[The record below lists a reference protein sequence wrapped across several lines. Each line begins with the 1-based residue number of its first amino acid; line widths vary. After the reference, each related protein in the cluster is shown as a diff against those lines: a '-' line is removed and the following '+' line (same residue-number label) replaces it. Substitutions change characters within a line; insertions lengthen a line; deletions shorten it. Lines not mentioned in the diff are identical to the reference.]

1 MKEENGDKP
10 LALHEE
16 HGHRVTPSTS
26 LIFTACATC
35 IGGAFQNGYNISI
48 VNSPSMSVRTFI
60 NQTWTERYESAISEE
75 LLTLFWS
82 IIVSIFTLGGL
93 VGSWVG
99 GTLANKY
106 GRKGALLLNNIFAL
120 LAAFFFGIS
129 YFSRVFE
136 LLIVARFLSGIN
148 GGVGLCVQFLY
159 LPEMAPRSLRGALAM
174 TASISVTLGI
184 VIAQVV
190 GLNEVLGREEWWSLL
205 LATTAVP
212 AILQLITLP
221 WCPESPRYLLIDR
234 GDETACDKALKQLH
248 SAEECLKEKADIEKE
263 RLDALQMERKKPWE
277 MFLDKSLRWQLLT
290 VVVLNVL
297 SQLSGINAIYFYA
310 SYVFAEAG
318 IPEELILYVTLGCG
332 LCEFITAVIG
342 GFLVESLGRKTLM
355 IGGYSLMSLWCL
367 CITLTLTFSK
377 ASPWVPY
384 LSMTCVF
391 AFILS
396 FGLGPGGVTGTLNS
410 EIFTQT
416 VRPAACMI
424 GLSVNWIS
432 FFIISIIFPF
442 VVSGLKQYCFL
453 VFFAVCVIVTVYT
466 FFVVPETKN
475 KTFLEIRAEF
485 QSKNKKKRRQRHM
498 EVSQEVSSG
507 QRL

>member
-10 LALHEE
+10 MALHKE
-16 HGHRVTPSTS
+16 HGHRV
-26 LIFTACATC
+26 
-35 IGGAFQNGYNISI
+35 
-48 VNSPSMSVRTFI
+48 SVMTFI

-136 LLIVARFLSGIN
+136 LLIVARFLTGIN
-148 GGVGLCVQFLY
+148 AGVGLCVQFLY

-174 TASISVTLGI
+174 TSSISVTLGI
-184 VIAQVV
+184 VIAEVV
-190 GLNEVLGREEWWSLL
+190 GLKEVLGREEWWPLL

-263 RLDALQMERKKPWE
+263 RLDALQMEQKKPWE
-277 MFLDKSLRWQLLT
+277 LFLDKSLRWQLLT
-290 VVVLNVL
+290 IVVLNVL

-318 IPEELILYVTLGCG
+318 IPEQLILYVSLGCG
-332 LCEFITAVIG
+332 LCEFSSTVIG
-342 GFLVESLGRKTLM
+342 GVFLVESLGRKTLM

-367 CITLTLTFSK
+367 CITLTLSFAK
-377 ASPWVPY
+377 ANSWVPY
-384 LSMTCVF
+384 LSMICVF

-396 FGLGPGGVTGTLNS
+396 FGLGPGGVTGTLCS

-424 GLSVNWIS
+424 GLSVNWIC

-442 VVSGLKQYCFL
+442 IVSGLKQYCFL
-453 VFFAVCVIVTVYT
+453 VFFAVSVIVTVYT

-498 EVSQEVSSG
+498 AVSQEVSSG
-507 QRL
+507 